1 MNKIRIIFVCLGN
14 ICRSPMAEY
23 IAKDIIEKQ
32 GLSHYFEITSAATS
46 REEIGNDIYPPAMR
60 ALQSHGIRYD
70 RHSARQITNDDYIN
84 NDYIIAMDKSNIR
97 NLNKYFDDRQNHK
110 ISLLMSYANEDR
122 DIADPWYTG
131 DFDKAYNDI
140 ERSCKALIDKL
151 KTTHHINKVSL
162 FNINLLFWHKQAG
175 GRADNGNDRNEVI
188 FWCRIFNLKKN
199 RIFAGEMRDLGLL
212 ANRPKRHDASA

>member
-1 MNKIRIIFVCLGN
+1 
-14 ICRSPMAEY
+14 
-23 IAKDIIEKQ
+23 
-32 GLSHYFEITSAATS
+32 
-46 REEIGNDIYPPAMR
+46 MR

-70 RHSARQITNDDYIN
+70 RHSARQITTDDYIN

-97 NLNKYFDDRQNHK
+97 NLNNYFDDRQNHK

-151 KTTHHINKVSL
+151 KTTHH
-162 FNINLLFWHKQAG
+162 FN
-175 GRADNGNDRNEVI
+175 
-188 FWCRIFNLKKN
+188 
-199 RIFAGEMRDLGLL
+199 
-212 ANRPKRHDASA
+212 

>member
-1 MNKIRIIFVCLGN
+1 MGLLGKIPYFCTKKGMNKIRIIFVCLGN

-32 GLSHYFEITSAATS
+32 GLSQYFEITSAATS

-70 RHSARQITNDDYIN
+70 RHSARQITTDDYIN

-97 NLNKYFDDRQNHK
+97 NLNNYFDDRQNHK
-110 ISLLMSYANEDR
+110 ISLMMSYANEDR

-151 KTTHHINKVSL
+151 KTTYHIN
-162 FNINLLFWHKQAG
+162 
-175 GRADNGNDRNEVI
+175 
-188 FWCRIFNLKKN
+188 
-199 RIFAGEMRDLGLL
+199 
-212 ANRPKRHDASA
+212 